1 MRERLSG
8 RTPTVRGVSMGS
20 RRRSAI
26 HVRRDKAALF
36 QWVQGPPGDR
46 SSRKQ
51 PEQTRRL
58 ARSAPTDYSVFNAA
72 DKRPLAV
79 VDVASAHRSVAGILE
94 LDIISARKTT
104 PKWRIAQAGGIN
116 GRYHA
121 RSNHADRVRLHG
133 GKAPVRRQ
141 RYRAVRGADRR
152 SGDA

>member
-1 MRERLSG
+1 MKERFLDELRGIFLIDTLRRTFNQRVGLSRLGRLS
-8 RTPTVRGVSMGS
+8 TLSS
-20 RRRSAI
+20 QSAG
-26 HVRRDKAALF
+26 A
-36 QWVQGPPGDR
+36 
-46 SSRKQ
+46 
-51 PEQTRRL
+51 RRL

-79 VDVASAHRSVAGILE
+79 VDVASAHAPARRSVTGILE
-94 LDIISARKTT
+94 LDIISACAKRRR
-104 PKWRIAQAGGIN
+104 KWRIAQAGGIN

-141 RYRAVRGADRR
+141 RDRAVRGADRR